1 MPRPKL
7 NPTDDQR
14 RLVKQLAAR
23 GITHEEIARMINIRS
38 PKTLRKFFR
47 EELDR
52 GTTEAK
58 ANILGVLYKEAMAGN
73 IAAIKLW
80 LQFNVGR
87 SNSSLERPPVQRPP
101 LIVMREPEGGQA

>member
-52 GTTEAK
+52 GTTEAN
-58 ANILGVLYKEAMAGN
+58 ANVAGALYKKAMDGDTNAQ
-73 IAAIKLW
+73 KFW
-80 LQFNVGR
+80 LQTRAGWGR
-87 SNSSLERPPVQRPP
+87 PSFERVSTPPPF
-101 LIVMREPEGGQA
+101 IVVREQEGGQP